1 MSKKPL
7 YKKLLKIA
15 GFILA
20 GLILIAVGFHFWF
33 ISHSKD
39 MLEKMVEE
47 KSNGKLKLK
56 IERLGYNYLNNKMS
70 IRKAAFYTADSLDA
84 NTSYRFYVPEIK
96 IKLKRLIPFL
106 RDKKLYIGAL
116 DLYSPNIAVTKL
128 RNSET
133 NNKKDT
139 SSISVPYEMGQ
150 IYRSIQEVL
159 NELEVERFRIIT
171 GNFTLSNKTQ
181 PDYIPVNISDINLHI
196 DNFRVNEKPAA
207 HREELLFSDNIT
219 VQCSNQE
226 ISFPDG
232 RHKLKF
238 NNFNIN
244 LREQHVEFKDCM
256 ITGEK
261 TDSNSTYFSVFFE
274 KLRLSNVDFDTLYRS
289 EVIKADTVFCL
300 SPRFT
305 LKAYLDQAK
314 DSAVARP
321 RLDNIIQQM
330 TGDLMLSNVIVQ
342 NASFDISTVKN
353 NIPNSFTSDGN
364 DFQMQGL
371 AIDHKAAKSI
381 NVKSFVMAIRNYE
394 NFIKDS
400 SYRVQF
406 DSIIFREDK
415 IYLSNFLFNKLNRN
429 QVVNSF
435 AIPKFYL
442 GGLSWDELIFNNKL
456 SAEQATL
463 FNPDIVYNVSQKARQ
478 NRNNDVFNSIA
489 AIDDYV
495 DLEYLDIQNGNIR
508 LVYDSNFSMIL
519 KDATLSIQ
527 SRSLLHSTDIAQ
539 IKGSLNSLKFKD
551 GNIKTGNLYFHFSN
565 THYTGDNGRFSAD
578 MIEVTS
584 PKKELLLQ
592 IHDADIKRMQIDE
605 KNGNVFAEDIS
616 WKKGVLNIHLDQP
629 ENNKLRSILELKNI
643 SGRNTIL
650 SLVNKKWKI
659 STQIDTISFSQLLKR
674 PAENLVLDDLFVS
687 GEQLKAQKENT
698 LFTSSGYSI
707 SDEKNSFLKQ
717 VSFREK
723 TPAHDLLLEMPGVNF
738 TPVISALIAGKMEI
752 PFITADKPK
761 IDFLK
766 KEKNNAV
773 LKALPIHIGQVT
785 LTRPEIHYSS
795 KDKTS
800 NKYFHWQSG
809 NAERNYADLQDIRTD
824 SNGFSSLSIQKIELS
839 AEKFELPLIAGKNIK
854 TNNTSLKGTISQ
866 FALSPDEKPGI
877 KGIVNKVEVKK
888 IGIDSL
894 GKMKGNLGLEKF
906 SLKNFDLNTLSLS
919 KLKQV
924 LLKNPDLVI
933 TDIAGHYTDA
943 GKSFSWKKA
952 DFNKPGKY
960 FAIDSFVYKPL
971 ISKEEFVKQSQYQS
985 DYIQLSSG
993 KIILSELDLDSYLKN
1008 DVLKI
1013 RNIYLDNT
1021 WFSSYRDKRLPR
1033 KENEIKLLPVSLIKK
1048 IPPGVLVDSI
1058 TVSNGTAFYSELDS
1072 STNKT
1077 GVIPITSI
1085 DAKLF
1090 PVKNININ
1098 AGDSLSVI
1106 ASGYFFDSLFTH
1118 LLLKQSYTDS
1128 LGAFRLNSQMKPVD
1142 IRMLNSVLVPF
1153 ASVNI
1158 KSGHLDTMSMSAVAN
1173 EYLATGKMKM
1183 LYKNLKV
1190 ELLRNGDINQKRKF
1204 LSFIAN
1210 TFSVKKNNTSRSSD
1224 IYFERMRDRS
1234 IFQYIVRILING
1246 AIDNAGLKTTK
1257 KALRKKRKKGKL

>member
-1 MSKKPL
+1 
-7 YKKLLKIA
+7 
-15 GFILA
+15 
-20 GLILIAVGFHFWF
+20 
-33 ISHSKD
+33 
-39 MLEKMVEE
+39 
-47 KSNGKLKLK
+47 
-56 IERLGYNYLNNKMS
+56 MS
-70 IRKAAFYTADSLDA
+70 IRKAAFYTADSVDA

-116 DLYSPNIAVTKL
+116 DLYSPDIAVTKL

-139 SSISVPYEMGQ
+139 TSISVPYEMGQ

-181 PDYIPVNISDINLHI
+181 HDYVPVKISDINLHI
-196 DNFRVNEKPAA
+196 DNFRVDEKPAA
-207 HREELLFSDNIT
+207 NRKELLFSDNIT
-219 VQCSNQE
+219 VQCNNQE
-226 ISFPDG
+226 INFPDG

-244 LREQHVEFKDCM
+244 IREQHVEFKDCM

-261 TDSNSTYFSVFFE
+261 TDSNSAYFSVFFE
-274 KLRLSNVDFDTLYRS
+274 KLKLSNVDFDTLYHS

-305 LKAYLDQAK
+305 LKAYLGQAK
-314 DSAVARP
+314 DSTIARP

-342 NASFDISTVKN
+342 NASFDISTIKN

-364 DFQMQGL
+364 DFEMQGL
-371 AIDHKAAKSI
+371 AINHKAAKSI

-415 IYLSNFLFNKLNRN
+415 IYLSNFLFTKLNRN
-429 QVVNSF
+429 RVVNTF

-442 GGLSWDELIFNNKL
+442 GGLSWDDLIFNNKL

-463 FNPDIVYNVSQKARQ
+463 FNPNIIYNVSQKTRQ
-478 NRNNDVFNSIA
+478 NRSNNVFNFIA

-508 LVYDSNFSMIL
+508 LVYDSNFSMTL

-527 SRSLLHSTDIAQ
+527 SRSLLHSKDIAQ

-578 MIEVTS
+578 MIKVTS

-605 KNGNVFAEDIS
+605 KSGNVFAEDIS
-616 WKKGVLNIHLDQP
+616 WKKGMLNIYMDQS
-629 ENNKLRSILELKNI
+629 ENNKLRSILELRNI

-650 SLVNKKWKI
+650 NLVNKKWKI
-659 STQIDTISFSQLLKR
+659 SAQIDSITFSQLLKR
-674 PAENLVLDDLFVS
+674 PAENLVLDDFFVS
-687 GEQLKAQKENT
+687 GEQIKAEKENSH
-698 LFTSSGYSI
+698 FKSSGYSI

-717 VSFREK
+717 VIFQEK
-723 TPAHDLLLEMPGVNF
+723 KPTHDLVLEMPEINF
-738 TPVISALIAGKMEI
+738 TPVISALIAGKVKI
-752 PFITADKPK
+752 PVIVADKPR
-761 IDFLK
+761 IDFVK
-766 KEKNNAV
+766 KEYQKTEI
-773 LKALPIHIGQVT
+773 KTLPFHVGQIS
-785 LTRPEIHYSS
+785 LTRPEIHY
-795 KDKTS
+795 TS
-800 NKYFHWQSG
+800 NDITSHKFFHWQGG
-809 NAERNYADLQDIRTD
+809 NAERNYLNLQNIRTG
-824 SNGFSSLSIQKIELS
+824 SNGFSSLSIQKIEFS
-839 AEKFELPLIAGKNIK
+839 TEKFELPQIAGKNIRTK
-854 TNNTSLKGTISQ
+854 NTSLKGTINQ
-866 FALSPDEKPGI
+866 FALNPDI
-877 KGIVNKVEVKK
+877 KSDIRGIVNKVEVNK
-888 IGIDSL
+888 IGVDSL
-894 GKMKGNLGLEKF
+894 GKMKGSLDLETF
-906 SLKNFDLNTLSLS
+906 TLKDFDLNTLSLS

-924 LLKNPDLVI
+924 LTENPNLVI
-933 TDIAGHYTDA
+933 TDITGHYTDTI
-943 GKSFSWKKA
+943 KSFGWKKA
-952 DFNKPGKY
+952 DFNKPDKY

-971 ISKEEFVKQSQYQS
+971 ISKEEFVNQSKYQR
-985 DYIQLSSG
+985 DYTQLSSG
-993 KIILSELDLDSYLKN
+993 KIVLSGLDLDSYFKN
-1008 DVLKI
+1008 DLLRI
-1013 RNIYLDNT
+1013 RNIHLQNPL
-1021 WFSSYRDKRLPR
+1021 FSSYRDKRLPR
-1033 KENEIKLLPVSLIKK
+1033 KENEIKLLPASLIKK
-1048 IPPGVLVDSI
+1048 IPPGVQVDSI
-1058 TVSNGTAFYSELDS
+1058 TVSNGTAFYSELDG

-1085 DAKLF
+1085 NAKLF
-1090 PVKNININ
+1090 PVKNLNVSP
-1098 AGDSLSVI
+1098 GDSLSVL
-1106 ASGYFFDSLFTH
+1106 ASGYFFDSLFTY
-1118 LLLKQSYTDS
+1118 LSFRQSYTDS
-1128 LGAFRLNSQMKPVD
+1128 LGTFRLNSRMTPVD

-1153 ASVNI
+1153 ASIKI
-1158 KSGHLDTMSMSAVAN
+1158 KSGHLDTMSMAAVGN

-1183 LYKNLKV
+1183 LYNNLKV
-1190 ELLRNGDINQKRKF
+1190 ELLRNGDVNQKRKF
-1204 LSFIAN
+1204 LSFMAN

-1234 IFQYIVRILING
+1234 IFQYIVRILISG
-1246 AIDNAGLKTTK
+1246 AIDNAGLKTTRK
-1257 KALRKKRKKGKL
+1257 TLRKKRKARH